1 MRSQLCAIQQ
11 SISSL
16 FQPIQS
22 TSSSTHQ
29 EAATHKM
36 VGVGKPRLDK
46 YGKILSRLFEN
57 LALFHI
63 LKRADGPPLIA
74 AHAPATIQ
82 DARRRFLKNL
92 SYICDYRKGGDTTT
106 SMALEQTNQN
116 CVFWIAA
123 NSTPNDKVIG
133 FLEEVLEMLKNEPKG
148 TETEQKALGTRLA
161 KKCADF
167 AAPRLKKESKLLH
180 RAVRYCERYLKA
192 DTAVAQK
199 PGNLH
204 QIRTWRYD

>member
-1 MRSQLCAIQQ
+1 
-11 SISSL
+11 
-16 FQPIQS
+16 
-22 TSSSTHQ
+22 
-29 EAATHKM
+29 M

-46 YGKILSRLFEN
+46 HGKILSRLFEN

-63 LKRADGPPLIA
+63 LKRVDGLPVIA

-116 CVFWIAA
+116 CVFWVAA
-123 NSTPNDKVIG
+123 NSTPNDKVIV
-133 FLEEVLEMLKNEPKG
+133 FLGEVLEMLEDEPKG
-148 TETEQKALGTRLA
+148 TETEQKALGLRLA
-161 KKCADF
+161 KKCAEF

-180 RAVRYCERYLKA
+180 RAVRYCEKYLQA

-204 QIRTWRYD
+204 QKRTRRYN